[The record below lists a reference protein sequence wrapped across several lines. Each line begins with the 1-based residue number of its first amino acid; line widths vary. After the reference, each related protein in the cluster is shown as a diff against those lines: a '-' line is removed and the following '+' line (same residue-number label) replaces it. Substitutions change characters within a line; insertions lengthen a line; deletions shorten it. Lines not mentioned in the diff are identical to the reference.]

1 MPEYRPV
8 EKPLEWFRPN
18 DENYRGHPEAQIEL
32 LRGSLREFGV
42 FKNVVAREDG
52 TVLAGHGIIA
62 AAKAEGIATLP
73 VHVFTGTDAEARALM
88 VADNEL
94 SRPGLVQDDPDQL
107 SQLLTS
113 LQADGLMQVTGH
125 DDASLADLLAEVD
138 AQRPPTGFV
147 PEEDPGPGEPPVDPV
162 TRLGDVWVMG
172 EHRLVC
178 SDSRKPEAW
187 PKQGLTLTDPPYGI
201 GFGYEGHADK
211 PEENAQLVADVFAL
225 APQGIVWTPGLMN
238 LSRELQRYPEAKV
251 LAWTKGFAQAG
262 NGLGGASTWEP
273 VLVVSP
279 PKRKLKN
286 DVLSYGTDRV
296 LLDGK
301 PLNKLHPCPKPV
313 ALYVELA
320 QAFAEAEVV
329 EPFCGSGTTLIACE
343 VAGKRCHAIE
353 LEPRYCDVTVT
364 RYQRM
369 THKPAIL
376 ESTGET
382 FDALSARPRA
392 GGTHHD

>member
-18 DENYRGHPEAQIEL
+18 DENYRGHPEAQVEL

-107 SQLLTS
+107 SQLLTA

-125 DDASLADLLAEVD
+125 DDASLAALLEEVA

-147 PEEDPGPGEPPVDPV
+147 PEEDPGSGEPPLDPV

-172 EHRLVC
+172 KHRLVC
-178 SDSRKPEAW
+178 GDCREAHPWEALLGKRKVRMVW
-187 PKQGLTLTDPPYGI
+187 TDPPYGVS
-201 GFGYEGHADK
+201 YADK
-211 PEENAQLVADVFAL
+211 NKFLNSMDRGNRNQTPIENDHMTEQETEDLCRDAL
-225 APQGIVWTPGLMN
+225 AMPWRWPVPTP
-238 LSRELQRYPEAKV
+238 R
-251 LAWTKGFAQAG
+251 
-262 NGLGGASTWEP
+262 
-273 VLVVSP
+273 
-279 PKRKLKN
+279 
-286 DVLSYGTDRV
+286 
-296 LLDGK
+296 
-301 PLNKLHPCPKPV
+301 
-313 ALYVELA
+313 
-320 QAFAEAEVV
+320 
-329 EPFCGSGTTLIACE
+329 
-343 VAGKRCHAIE
+343 
-353 LEPRYCDVTVT
+353 
-364 RYQRM
+364 
-369 THKPAIL
+369 
-376 ESTGET
+376 
-382 FDALSARPRA
+382 RA
-392 GGTHHD
+392 GLYM